1 MVICEQSRP
10 CSLFCL
16 DARGFGVETW
26 LEDRPSLLNSSA
38 ARYLQRVRI
47 SEWQEETLPK
57 TVALCSHL
65 LSTQLQ
71 TTPSPLFRLLPP
83 PVTLNR
89 PELPLAPGSLQ
100 IPSTPLQSNQS
111 PAPSTLSTKSHSHC
125 LQPWNE
131 RAGTIAS
138 PQIGR
143 YLTYLTSAHWPP
155 RSNKAIKRKSSK
167 SS

>member
-1 MVICEQSRP
+1 MVICEPPTMFIVLPRCSRFLCGDLVGEKAKSAQFISSP
-10 CSLFCL
+10 LL
-16 DARGFGVETW
+16 ATGQNLRMARR
-26 LEDRPSLLNSSA
+26 DS
-38 ARYLQRVRI
+38 
-47 SEWQEETLPK
+47 PK

-143 YLTYLTSAHWPP
+143 YLTYLTSDHWPP
-155 RSNKAIKRKSSK
+155 RSNKAI
-167 SS
+167 

>member
-1 MVICEQSRP
+1 MLEVLVWRLGWRIGQV
-10 CSLFCL
+10 CSIHQQPVTCNGSESPNGKKRLSQNSC
-16 DARGFGVETW
+16 T
-26 LEDRPSLLNSSA
+26 LLS
-38 ARYLQRVRI
+38 Q
-47 SEWQEETLPK
+47 
-57 TVALCSHL
+57 SHL

-131 RAGTIAS
+131 RAETIAS

-143 YLTYLTSAHWPP
+143 YLTYLTTDHWPP
-155 RSNKAIKRKSSK
+155 K
-167 SS
+167 